1 MMDVSLYLVETFT
14 PHVGTDFT
22 ATPPDGQ
29 PFPLRLTEVQPGQS
43 NERVLQFSLL
53 FRGPLTPS
61 LPQNT
66 YHLAHERL
74 GEMDFFLV
82 PVAREADGMIYQ
94 AVFSRFRGAVPTKP

>member
-1 MMDVSLYLVETFT
+1 MDASLYVVETFA

-22 ATPPDGQ
+22 ATVTDAQ
-29 PFPLRLTEVQPGQS
+29 SIPLRLTEVQPGQS

-66 YHLAHERL
+66 YHLAHGHL
-74 GEMDFFLV
+74 GEMDLFLV
-82 PVAREADGMIYQ
+82 PVAREADGMMYQ
-94 AVFSRFRGAVPTKP
+94 AVFSRFRGAAPAKP